1 MANYT
6 ELKTAIS
13 AVIKTNN
20 NQEITGQLL
29 QDVLNNIISVIGANA
44 TFAGIATPDTA
55 PGTPDQNVFYIA
67 GQSGTYPNFNAIV
80 LDNEIAILSNKSG
93 TWVKTTTGF
102 ATNDGIGNVIGLDN
116 VNDRP
121 VYVNAIKFIGFV
133 PNEASKDHIF
143 SIHGFSSRGSS
154 KSATPNITE
163 LDLFI
168 LDETASQAAGA
179 ERRAASLVL
188 PANTD
193 ITKPTFS
200 KITGN
205 SGTLY
210 VIIDWNPVVNYQ
222 VNGRY
227 SYIVWGAN
235 FANPS
240 ASNLVRIQKL
250 DANDPRITNWE
261 DCIKSTQLS
270 NTYGTSETKISNE
283 FLTASLFGIRNGLSF
298 NFSSRYANELR
309 AMRIVKKAY
318 FSFKGDTTPTEV
330 GIGVL
335 GNGGGNGTNFWFGFG
350 NLDGTGEGYG
360 TTSLIPVSSI
370 DGGTKSFYY
379 EDDKYKWYVE
389 LDFSAWL
396 EIGNVIWSWS
406 TPCCKLNNIIP
417 ENDAIWKQ
425 LQVEA
430 AVEEKLLITKFGGEA
445 EFISSGVGYININ
458 TGAVGGDIWS
468 YVAYRCKEGD
478 IISADIKISTSA
490 IGTNVCAVYAV
501 YSSETQFTANN
512 LLYKGP
518 QWGAEAKE
526 YSNNNIVIPKNA
538 KCIVFCYQR
547 LNSISVKNVLTSE
560 NVVNIVSSHREIKS
574 AIHLTSESY
583 ITLRIKAAIL
593 DARLI
598 LDDESMHNAFWNTG
612 HTFTREEVT
621 YTSEKKLF
629 GICQSF
635 INSSGKPYINWYW
648 MMPNG
653 NYIPWNSSFN
663 IIKGEGKILHDD
675 VEYLEKRVNLD
686 GYSATLYIVIDWSIL
701 PNISSVFSNNYL
713 DNSVISVPHEGI
725 IQTMLLSKQLQV
737 EAVSPT
743 QFSDMTKLNFGVDGD
758 SITTGNQWSYYVTQI
773 LGFAS
778 HHNVGVGSATWACRK
793 QTLNDITYQTQEYD
807 AEDFAGISSGYE
819 STTDPVEIQKRCNN
833 CAKVH
838 VQKFIDEVTKGQYP
852 IPDIFAFA
860 MGTNDSDKTA
870 ADNAIATGTN
880 YPSGDMLFTLAGA
893 MKWCIQKIHE
903 TYPSCKIYVLLP
915 IQRYAG
921 GNENNL
927 EKIEIM
933 KDIAKAF
940 SVEVIDMYS
949 NCGISSMLENGTGPY
964 LRDGL
969 HPNTD
974 GQKLMGKYA
983 ASVIRNYIV
992 L

>member
-116 VNDRP
+116 VNDRF

-222 VNGRY
+222 VNGQY
-227 SYIVWGAN
+227 SYIAWGAN

-250 DANDPRITNWE
+250 DANDPRIVNW
-261 DCIKSTQLS
+261 DNAIKTGQLVG
-270 NTYGTSETKISNE
+270 TYGGSETNIINQLKTSAII
-283 FLTASLFGIRNGLSF
+283 GMPCGLAF
-298 NFSSRYANELR
+298 NFPSRYDLEVK
-309 AMRIVKKAY
+309 AMQIIKRAY
-318 FSFKGDTTPTEV
+318 FSFKDGVTPVDV
-330 GIGVL
+330 GIGAL
-335 GNGGGNGTNFWFGFG
+335 GTGGGDGTKFWFGFG
-350 NLDGTGEGYG
+350 RLDGTGSGFG
-360 TTSLIPVSSI
+360 TIPLLAI
-370 DGGTKSFYY
+370 DTLPNGVVPYFVETPTTRY
-379 EDDKYKWYVE
+379 YVE
-389 LDFSAWL
+389 IDFDKWR
-396 EIGNVIWSWS
+396 EIGNVVWSWS
-406 TPCCKLNNIIP
+406 NPCCKMTNIIP
-417 ENDAIWKQ
+417 NDSSIWDEVLAQNIQKQ
-425 LQVEA
+425 NNTAFAFTEAFAPQDLQQGYYQVSGQK
-430 AVEEKLLITKFGGEA
+430 VV
-445 EFISSGVGYININ
+445 ISTNIP
-458 TGAVGGDIWS
+458 DR
-468 YVAYRCKEGD
+468 YR
-478 IISADIKISTSA
+478 SIKIDLFANNISRMRVSLDPHGA
-490 IGTNVCAVYAV
+490 IVYAAIYTDSNDNYISRELKGNDKTEIYMNYELTIPSNARYV
-501 YSSETQFTANN
+501 YISGYAAKIAELNPGVMAYKYVYNAKSNYQITGYLNNGLDWRNVSYPDPVVDIVNKAIKFIAFVPNAAYKNDMFTINALSCYRNAGSETFTPTSFDLWLFDMIDGN
-512 LLYKGP
+512 
-518 QWGAEAKE
+518 Q
-526 YSNNNIVIPKNA
+526 ST
-538 KCIVFCYQR
+538 
-547 LNSISVKNVLTSE
+547 VK
-560 NVVNIVSSHREIKS
+560 
-574 AIHLTSESY
+574 
-583 ITLRIKAAIL
+583 
-593 DARLI
+593 
-598 LDDESMHNAFWNTG
+598 
-612 HTFTREEVT
+612 
-621 YTSEKKLF
+621 YTKTD
-629 GICQSF
+629 I
-635 INSSGKPYINWYW
+635 
-648 MMPNG
+648 
-653 NYIPWNSSFN
+653 SSFN
-663 IIKGEGKILHDD
+663 YDYPEVIKSIGARG
-675 VEYLEKRVNLD
+675 
-686 GYSATLYIVIDWSIL
+686 TLYAIVDWNVVRGYFNKNVNKWFPIFW
-701 PNISSVFSNNYL
+701 SSSFNDKPIVQKL
-713 DNSVISVPHEGI
+713 DANDPRIAGFNQIAP
-725 IQTMLLSKQLQV
+725 
-737 EAVSPT
+737 VSPT

-870 ADNAIATGTN
+870 AHNAIATGTN